1 MTATGPNL
9 SHRSGFFNRF
19 RAPGDV
25 DGGRLNI
32 PILNKIMIGSTNPCG
47 HIEVNIMKKA
57 AAVLT
62 FMAALG
68 GFAVQAGQVDLGIS
82 ISNGRLR
89 SFYLAVG
96 DHYRVPPRQVVDF
109 RTRYG
114 LLDEELPLVFFLAAR
129 AHVGPQAVID
139 LRLRKTSWLDI
150 GLHFG
155 LSPEIFFMSVAME
168 RIGPPYGNAY
178 GYYRKYGRAG
188 DWRKVALS
196 DREVIDL
203 VNLRFLSEYHGLTPD
218 AIIGMRGRE
227 RSFINIHNEIGKGK
241 NKGPQGKEPKSPSQ
255 AKGNK
260 KKKDG

>member
-1 MTATGPNL
+1 MDIDVG
-9 SHRSGFFNRF
+9 RFNK
-19 RAPGDV
+19 
-25 DGGRLNI
+25 
-32 PILNKIMIGSTNPCG
+32 PILNKTMIGPTNPFG
-47 HIEVNIMKKA
+47 HSEVNIMKRM
-57 AAVLT
+57 AAVLA
-62 FMAALG
+62 FMAGLG
-68 GFAVQAGQVDLGIS
+68 GLAVQAGQVDLGIS
-82 ISNGRLR
+82 ISDGRLR

-96 DHYRVPPRQVVDF
+96 DHYRVPSRQVVDI

-155 LSPEIFFMSVAME
+155 LSPEIFFMPVAME

-188 DWRKVALS
+188 DWRKVTLS

-241 NKGPQGKEPKSPSQ
+241 NKGSQGEEPKSPPQ
-255 AKGNK
+255 AKGK
-260 KKKDG
+260 KRKKDG

>member
-1 MTATGPNL
+1 
-9 SHRSGFFNRF
+9 
-19 RAPGDV
+19 
-25 DGGRLNI
+25 
-32 PILNKIMIGSTNPCG
+32 
-47 HIEVNIMKKA
+47 MKKIVV
-57 AAVLT
+57 VLT
-62 FMAALG
+62 LMAALG
-68 GFAVQAGQVDLGIS
+68 GLAVAADQVDLGIS
-82 ISNGRLR
+82 ISDGRLT

-96 DHYRVPPRQVVDF
+96 DHYRVPPRQVVEL

-139 LRLRKTSWLDI
+139 LRLKKTSWLDI

-155 LSPEIFFMSVAME
+155 LSPEIFFVPVAME

-178 GYYRKYGRAG
+178 GYYRKHGRAG
-188 DWRKVALS
+188 DWRKVMLS

-203 VNLRFLSEYHGLTPD
+203 VNLRFLSEYHGLAPE

-227 RSFINIHNEIGKGK
+227 RNFINIHDEIGKGK
-241 NKGPQGKEPKSPSQ
+241 NKGPQGKEPKSPPQ
-255 AKGNK
+255 AKGKK

>member
-1 MTATGPNL
+1 
-9 SHRSGFFNRF
+9 
-19 RAPGDV
+19 
-25 DGGRLNI
+25 
-32 PILNKIMIGSTNPCG
+32 
-47 HIEVNIMKKA
+47 MKRII
-57 AAVLT
+57 AVFAL
-62 FMAALG
+62 MAALAG
-68 GFAVQAGQVDLGIS
+68 LAVQAGQVDLGIS
-82 ISNGRLR
+82 ISDGRLR

-96 DHYRVPPRQVVDF
+96 DHYRVPPRQVVDL

-155 LSPEIFFMSVAME
+155 LSPEIFFVPVAME

-188 DWRKVALS
+188 DWRKVVLS

-227 RSFINIHNEIGKGK
+227 KSFVRIHDEIGKGK
-241 NKGPQGKEPKSPSQ
+241 NQAGP
-255 AKGNK
+255 GNK
-260 KKKDG
+260 GKSQKPKANRKKNR